1 MSRINRTL
9 LLFHASRL
17 GDAPRYSWT
26 SDGVLR
32 LCSAWP
38 AKEVSRCQCRAPS
51 PYQQCS
57 RVHDTLAL
65 DGIGQ
70 HYAFTLLY
78 NTVHDSAANQF
89 WMAGLCLARS
99 VRAELLKKGAKS
111 QAQFF
116 DHALSIYCIIFL
128 STYTIILYTCRC
140 NLTDKFDIVFLM
152 GNLIIPYPW
161 T

>member
-32 LCSAWP
+32 WCSAWP

-51 PYQQCS
+51 PYQQVVQQGPRC
-57 RVHDTLAL
+57 L
-65 DGIGQ
+65 GIGW
-70 HYAFTLLY
+70 HWAAVRVYI
-78 NTVHDSAANQF
+78 TVHDSAANQF
-89 WMAGLCLARS
+89 WIAGLCLARS

-116 DHALSIYCIIFL
+116 DHALSIYLWVLIQ
-128 STYTIILYTCRC
+128 SYTCRC
-140 NLTDKFDIVFLM
+140 NLTDKFDIMILM
-152 GNLIIPYPW
+152 VNLIIPYPW